1 MNSFLSPIIAISLL
15 LISTNSWSNDDNGFN
30 HPGLFHSQNDLDR
43 MREAVEAKEEPIF
56 SGFKILQESLHSKSN
71 YKMQGPFPEW
81 GRAPNIRAGEAR
93 NDAKAAYENALMWSI
108 TGDKAHAKKAIQ
120 IINAWANTL
129 KKVSGI
135 DGCLLYTSDAAD
147 E

>member
-56 SGFKILQESLHSKSN
+56 LIF
-71 YKMQGPFPEW
+71 
-81 GRAPNIRAGEAR
+81 
-93 NDAKAAYENALMWSI
+93 I
-108 TGDKAHAKKAIQ
+108 TPT
-120 IINAWANTL
+120 NLST
-129 KKVSGI
+129 
-135 DGCLLYTSDAAD
+135 
-147 E
+147 